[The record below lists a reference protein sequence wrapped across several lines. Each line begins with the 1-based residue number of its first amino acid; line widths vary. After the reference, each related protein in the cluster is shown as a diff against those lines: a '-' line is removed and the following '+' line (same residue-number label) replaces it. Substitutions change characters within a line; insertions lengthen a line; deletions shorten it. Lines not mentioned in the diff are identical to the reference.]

1 MNSPEGLDSILVWAG
16 MVKCLSYSRSPW
28 QQRWHLPVLAHGM
41 EAVLGRL
48 WA

>member
-1 MNSPEGLDSILVWAG
+1 MNSPEGLDPILVWAG
-16 MVKCLSYSRSPW
+16 VVKCLSYSRCPW
-28 QQRWHLPVLAHGM
+28 QQRWHLPVLAHGT

>member
-1 MNSPEGLDSILVWAG
+1 MNSPEGLDPILVWAG